1 MPLLRCKTPTEV
13 IQKNQGMGMSAANN
27 DSMWKTS
34 TAMMFYVQG
43 VLCSTIPSLMVWMGP
58 WHGWSEIMR
67 GIRVRLAK
75 SNHEEST
82 TSTRI

>member
-1 MPLLRCKTPTEV
+1 MPLLKCKTPTEV
-13 IQKNQGMGMSAANN
+13 IQKDPGMGMSAAND
-27 DSMWKTS
+27 DSRWKSS

-43 VLCSTIPSLMVWMGP
+43 VSYSTIPSLVVWMGP
-58 WHGWSEIMR
+58 WHGCCKIMR

-82 TSTRI
+82 TSTRM